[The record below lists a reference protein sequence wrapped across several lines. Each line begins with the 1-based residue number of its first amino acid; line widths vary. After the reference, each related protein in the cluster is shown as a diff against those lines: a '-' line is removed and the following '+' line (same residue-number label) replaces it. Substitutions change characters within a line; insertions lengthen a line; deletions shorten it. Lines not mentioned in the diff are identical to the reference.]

1 MSTAYI
7 NIGSNMGNRNALIE
21 QAIAHIEFLC
31 NAKTRKSPYIE
42 SEPWEYDS
50 PTTFLNIGIAIE
62 TRLNPQEMLNS
73 LLKIE
78 KSISPSSHR
87 DEDGNYI
94 DRHIDIDLI
103 AVDDVVIDSATLQL
117 PHPRMHLR
125 DFVLTPMMHL
135 NPSWVHPI
143 LNKTITQL
151 YHQLHE
157 KDN

>member
-21 QAIAHIEFLC
+21 QAIAHIELLC
-31 NAKTRKSPYIE
+31 GAEARKSPYIE

-50 PTTFLNIGIAIE
+50 PNTFLNIGIAIE

-117 PHPRMHLR
+117 PNPRMHLR

>member
-31 NAKTRKSPYIE
+31 NAKTRKSPYVE
-42 SEPWEYDS
+42 SEPWGYDS
-50 PTTFLNIGIAIE
+50 PNTFLNIGIAIE
-62 TRLNPQEMLNS
+62 TQLNPQELLNS

-94 DRHIDIDLI
+94 DRLIDIDLI
-103 AVDDVVIDSATLQL
+103 AVDDVVIDSPTLQL